1 MIKVMCFE
9 SQDLF
14 LFIYEEANK
23 SEGICHY
30 ETVCSANGLPEK
42 RAHGTMGQIVSHEI

>member
-23 SEGICHY
+23 SEGICIMKKFVLQMGFQRRGH
-30 ETVCSANGLPEK
+30 TVPWV
-42 RAHGTMGQIVSHEI
+42 R